1 MIILLILVTFS
12 ADYVLILLGEIC
24 CWSLL
29 ALKGL
34 RGSHRKV
41 VKKMS
46 QSCYK
51 LKKLSGDHDYRRL
64 TVMLLFQLSS
74 VLYSQTS
81 IERPCVKRSLIK
93 SPQFAPHTYC
103 KFDLF

>member
-34 RGSHRKV
+34 
-41 VKKMS
+41 
-46 QSCYK
+46 SCTV
-51 LKKLSGDHDYRRL
+51 LSW
-64 TVMLLFQLSS
+64 
-74 VLYSQTS
+74 
-81 IERPCVKRSLIK
+81 KN
-93 SPQFAPHTYC
+93 
-103 KFDLF
+103 